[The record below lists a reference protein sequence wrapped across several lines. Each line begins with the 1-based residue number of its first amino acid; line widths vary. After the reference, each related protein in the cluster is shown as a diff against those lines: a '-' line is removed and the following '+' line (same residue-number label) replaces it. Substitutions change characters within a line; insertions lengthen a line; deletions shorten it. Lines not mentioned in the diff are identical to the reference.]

1 MAELGLVSTS
11 VPVYNL
17 QGEITGEVKLPEV
30 FRTPL
35 RKDLIRRAFL
45 SAFTARLQPKG
56 TDPLAGLR
64 TTAESLGVGHGIA
77 RVARIKGGLRAAR
90 VPQAVKGRRAHPPRV
105 EKKLHERINKRERI
119 LALMSA
125 VAATAI
131 RSLVEGRGHVVPD
144 KPLPI
149 VVEGSLEGI
158 SRTADLR
165 RVLKSIGL
173 WEDVERAQSG
183 TRVRAGKGKM
193 RGRRYK
199 VPVSVLIVVSENG
212 KGVQKAARNLPGVTV
227 KTVKNLSVMDLAPGG
242 HPGRLTI
249 YTVGSLKEIE
259 EKFRVIGE

>member
-1 MAELGLVSTS
+1 MAELVVAHK

-17 QGEITGEVKLPEV
+17 QGESAGEVELPEV

-90 VPQAVKGRRAHPPRV
+90 VPQAVKGRRAHPPRA
-105 EKKLHERINKRERI
+105 EKKLHERINKRERQ

-125 VAATAI
+125 IAATAV
-131 RSLVEGRGHVVPD
+131 RGLVESRGHVVPD

-149 VVEGSLEGI
+149 VVEDSLEEV
-158 SRTADLR
+158 SRTSDLR
-165 RVLKSIGL
+165 EVLRKLGL
-173 WEDVERAQSG
+173 WEDVERAQDG

-199 VPVSVLIVVSENG
+199 VPVSVLIVVS
-212 KGVQKAARNLPGVTV
+212 KPDRILKAARNLPGVTV
-227 KTVKNLSVMDLAPGG
+227 KSASTLSVLDLAPGG
-242 HPGRLTI
+242 EPGRLTV
-249 YTVGSLKEIE
+249 YTVGALKEIG
-259 EKFRVIGE
+259 EKFKVVRI